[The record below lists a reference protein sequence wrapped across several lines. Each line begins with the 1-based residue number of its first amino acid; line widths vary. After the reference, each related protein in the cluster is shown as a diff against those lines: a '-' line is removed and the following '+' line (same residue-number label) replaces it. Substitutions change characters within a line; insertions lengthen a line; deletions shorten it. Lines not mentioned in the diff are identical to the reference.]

1 MDSSITLC
9 LTIGRRPELLMQ
21 TLKSLLCR
29 AEFKQIIAIND
40 FRDEET
46 NEVFRNL
53 CPSGTLINLPEQLG
67 HHRAVDAMYAKVQNL
82 YILHCEDDW
91 LFDQELKIDDSIQ
104 LLNTCPQISTVCL
117 REYADFGHDAEVVAQ
132 TFTQKFNGIS
142 YRRLDKTHKQ
152 WHGYTFNPHI
162 ASIDLWKKT
171 GPFAQYKKE
180 RHISRVLRKQGQYVA
195 YLEPGAC
202 HHIGELDSVSN
213 PCTAPG
219 AGLGKFIKNVFNLS
233 SSHHGL

>member
-1 MDSSITLC
+1 MDSSIALC
-9 LTIGRRPELLMQ
+9 LTIGRRPELLRQ
-21 TLKSLLCR
+21 TLQSLLGR

-40 FRDEET
+40 FRDEAT

-53 CPSGTLINLPEQLG
+53 CPSGTLISLPEQLG
-67 HHRAVDAMYAKVQNL
+67 HHRAVDAMYAKVQTP

-91 LFDQELKIDDSIQ
+91 LFDQDLKIADSIQ
-104 LLNTCPQISTVCL
+104 LLNTCPEISTVCL
-117 REYADFGHDAEVVAQ
+117 RKYADFGHDAEVVAQ
-132 TFTQKFNGIS
+132 TFTQEINGIA
-142 YRRLDKTHKQ
+142 YRRLDQTHKQ

-171 GPFAQYKKE
+171 GSFAQFKKE
-180 RHISRVLRKQGQYVA
+180 RHFSRALRKLGQYVA

-213 PCTAPG
+213 PVRPAG
-219 AGLGKFIKNVFNLS
+219 SGLGNFIKKVFNLS
-233 SSHHGL
+233 